1 MLRSMWLFP
10 LAAAV
15 IAAVFAGLLARQFLA
30 RRKPYQLLWAIALL
44 MYAGGSFALFLGVV
58 DGWSAGEYRAFW
70 LLGAVLNVPYLALGE
85 VYLLVRNRAVGA
97 ALLLV
102 LLFATAFAFNRV
114 RTAGVDVTALG
125 KDLPLGRDVFVR
137 DPFALHLAQLYAYP
151 TYAFL
156 VLGTLWSA
164 WKMRG
169 APQLR
174 DRFLGT
180 LGIAGGATIA
190 AAGSAF
196 AATGVLAGFSLTI
209 AVAIA
214 VMFWGFLRASR
225 PPAPAPAS
233 PAPDA

>member
-1 MLRSMWLFP
+1 MLRPMWLFP

-15 IAAVFAGLLARQFLA
+15 VAAVFSGLLIRQFLG

-44 MYAGGSFALFLGVV
+44 MYAGGSFALFLGVLN
-58 DGWSAGEYRAFW
+58 GWSAGEYRAFW

-85 VYLLVRNRAVGA
+85 LYLLVRNRTVGA
-97 ALLLV
+97 VLLLV
-102 LLFATAFAFNRV
+102 LLFATAFAFNRI
-114 RTAGVDVTALG
+114 RTAGIDVTALG
-125 KDLPLGRDVFVR
+125 KDLPLGRDVFAR
-137 DPFALHLAQLYAYP
+137 DPFALHLAQIYAYP

-156 VLGTLWSA
+156 LLGTMWSA

-169 APQLR
+169 APELR

-196 AATGVLAGFSLTI
+196 AATGILAGFSLTI

-225 PPAPAPAS
+225 PAAPAS
-233 PAPDA
+233 PPSAA

>member
-30 RRKPYQLLWAIALL
+30 RKKPYQLLWAIALL

-85 VYLLVRNRAVGA
+85 VYLLVRNRAVGSV
-97 ALLLV
+97 LLLV

-125 KDLPLGRDVFVR
+125 RDLPLGRDVFVR

-169 APQLR
+169 APHLR

-196 AATGVLAGFSLTI
+196 AATGILAGFSLTI

-233 PAPDA
+233 SAPGA

>member
-1 MLRSMWLFP
+1 MLRPMWLFP

-15 IAAVFAGLLARQFLA
+15 VAAVFAGLLIRQFLG

-44 MYAGGSFALFLGVV
+44 MYAGGSFALFLGVMN
-58 DGWSAGEYRAFW
+58 GWSVGEYRAFW

-85 VYLLVRNRAVGA
+85 VYLLVRNRTVGA
-97 ALLLV
+97 VLLLV
-102 LLFATAFAFNRV
+102 LLFATAFAFNRI
-114 RTAGVDVTALG
+114 RTAGIDVTALG
-125 KDLPLGRDVFVR
+125 KDLPLGRDVFAR

-156 VLGTLWSA
+156 LLGTLWSA

-169 APQLR
+169 APELR

-209 AVAIA
+209 AAAIA

-225 PPAPAPAS
+225 PTAPAS